1 MTNCYFKFRQMMMSL
16 CYAYRYRNWSRV
28 TMATSGKI
36 IKMEVDFSD
45 TVDKKLPEYQELAQ
59 VFACI

>member
-1 MTNCYFKFRQMMMSL
+1 MIMSL
-16 CYAYRYRNWSRV
+16 CYASRYWNWIRV

-59 VFACI
+59 VLVYI

>member
-1 MTNCYFKFRQMMMSL
+1 MT
-16 CYAYRYRNWSRV
+16 A
-28 TMATSGKI
+28 SGRL

-59 VFACI
+59 VLLIYSHATCFVMFIMECIYSHLAR

>member
-1 MTNCYFKFRQMMMSL
+1 
-16 CYAYRYRNWSRV
+16 
-28 TMATSGKI
+28 MAASGKI

-59 VFACI
+59 VCICCGVCMFAH